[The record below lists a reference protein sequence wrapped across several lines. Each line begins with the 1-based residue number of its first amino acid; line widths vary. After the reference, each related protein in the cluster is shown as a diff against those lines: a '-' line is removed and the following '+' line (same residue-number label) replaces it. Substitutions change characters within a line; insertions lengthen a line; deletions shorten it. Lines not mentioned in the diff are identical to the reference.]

1 MRSIPLCAAFLVFPA
16 VAATTSDA
24 VFVQVERTAREQLH
38 AQAMAAGFADARAD
52 VNVVRPLHPL
62 APCATAVEVMPLDV
76 KSPARMRFVATCP
89 GSGGW
94 RYELVAR
101 ATLSASVAVMAAD
114 VATGQALGAA
124 DMTLERRDITNV
136 ADAIADPQ
144 SAAGMAAKRTLRTG
158 ELLRM
163 SQLAALPLVQ
173 RGQNVT
179 VVARRELVE
188 VSMTAEALDSGAR
201 GAIIRVRNAN
211 GTVIRARVTAAG
223 VAETLDSQAP
233 TQSPR

>member
-1 MRSIPLCAAFLVFPA
+1 MRSILPCAAFLVFP
-16 VAATTSDA
+16 VAAAAAPDA
-24 VFVQVERTAREQLH
+24 VFVQVERAAREQLH
-38 AQAMAAGFADARAD
+38 TQAAAAGFADARAD

-62 APCATAVEVMPLDV
+62 APCAAAVEVVPLDV
-76 KSPARMRFVATCP
+76 RSPARMRFVATCH
-89 GSGGW
+89 GSDGW

-101 ATLSASVAVMAAD
+101 ATVSASVAVMAAE
-114 VATGQALGAA
+114 VAAGHVLDAA
-124 DMTLERRDITNV
+124 DVTLERRDITNA

-163 SQLAALPLVQ
+163 SQLVALPLVQ

-179 VVARRELVE
+179 VVARRAQVE
-188 VSMTAEALDSGAR
+188 VSLAAEALDSGTR
-201 GAIIRVRNAN
+201 GAIIRARNAN

-223 VAETLDSQAP
+223 LAETLDSQAP
-233 TQSPR
+233 TQSSR